1 MAGKK
6 GRSGR
11 PKLTDREESVNINVR
26 IPKTLQKKLMAS
38 AKKRNVSMAQVA
50 RELLNPPKDSSA
62 KLLSQMKAPNRANM
76 IPNEN
81 LFEYAICGNG
91 AVITGISD
99 EVELPHGKTLSIPS
113 TLGGLPVVAIR
124 EIAFSHCKYLSDVAI
139 PNTVVSIGDGAFAGS
154 FITSLRI
161 PASVASIGKEAFVD
175 TYDLRSI
182 EVDPSNPFYSTINGC
197 LVEYGGVDLLRFSS
211 KEQGASVIIPK
222 GVHFIRSRAFSCCDV
237 SSIAMEEVARIEE
250 AAFLYCSYLASVKLS
265 DDLMS
270 IGNLAFWGC
279 SKLAQIEI
287 PQSVHEMGRN
297 IFRDCS
303 PDLVLTVAEGSYA
316 ERWARENGVAHKTL

>member
-11 PKLTDREESVNINVR
+11 PRLTDCEESVNINVR
-26 IPKTLQKKLMAS
+26 IPKTLQEKLMAS
-38 AKKRNVSMAQVA
+38 AKKHNVSMAQVA
-50 RELLNPPKDSSA
+50 RELLNPPKNSSE
-62 KLLSQMKAPNRANM
+62 KLPSQMKASNQTNT
-76 IPNEN
+76 IPSEN

-91 AVITGISD
+91 AVLTGLSD
-99 EVELPHGKTLSIPS
+99 EVELPRGKTLSIPP

-124 EIAFSHCKYLSDVAI
+124 EVAFSRCKYLSDVAI
-139 PNTVVSIGDGAFAGS
+139 PNTVISIGDGAFAGS
-154 FITSLRI
+154 FITSLHI

-197 LVEYGGVDLLRFSS
+197 LVECGGIDLLRFSS
-211 KEQGASVIIPK
+211 KEQGASFIIPK

-237 SSIAMEEVARIEE
+237 SSIAMEEVVRIEK
-250 AAFLYCSYLASVKLS
+250 AAFLHCSHLTSVKLS

-270 IGNLAFWGC
+270 IGDLAFWGC

-297 IFRDCS
+297 VFRDCS
-303 PDLVLTVAEGSYA
+303 PDFVLTVTEGSYA
-316 ERWARENGVAHKTL
+316 EQWAKENGIAYKTL